1 MGDPLIEAMIGR
13 VSNWGR
19 WGPDDELGT
28 INFLTAE
35 RRVDAAAL
43 ARSGKVFSL
52 AIPFDESG
60 PQPPFE
66 RRLNPRHVML
76 ATGTDLR
83 AGVQPNQIEGWG
95 YADDMI
101 TMALQAA
108 TQWDSLAHAF
118 YDYKMYNGRDCTL
131 VNAEG
136 ASKNSIFVLRD
147 RILGRGVLLDVARFH
162 GVAALPLDHRI
173 TRDELEAVSER
184 QAVEIRSGDIVLIR
198 TGNLGRARKAGGWD
212 RFTFDDEPG
221 ITLDA
226 LPWFHEHEIAAAATD
241 TWAFE
246 ALPSGTSIWLPVH
259 AVAIV
264 HMGLLIGEI
273 FDLDELAADCAA
285 DGVYEFLFVAP
296 PLPFTRA
303 VGSPVNPLAVK

>member
-1 MGDPLIEAMIGR
+1 MGDPLIDAMIGR

-19 WGPDDELGT
+19 WGPEDELGT
-28 INFLTAE
+28 VNFLTAE
-35 RRVDAAAL
+35 VRVKAATL
-43 ARSGKVFSL
+43 ARTGRVFSL

-83 AGVQPNQIEGWG
+83 AGVQPNQVDGWG

-136 ASKNSIFVLRD
+136 ASKNSIYELRD
-147 RILGRGVLLDVARFH
+147 RIVGRGVLLDVARFH
-162 GVAALPLDHRI
+162 GLEALPLDHRI
-173 TRDELEAVSER
+173 TRDELDAVSAR
-184 QAVEIRSGDIVLIR
+184 QGVEVRSGDTVLIR

-221 ITLDA
+221 VTLDA

-296 PLPFTRA
+296 PLPFSRA

>member
-19 WGPDDELGT
+19 WGSEDELGT
-28 INFLTAE
+28 VNFLTAE
-35 RRVDAAAL
+35 VRVKAAAL
-43 ARSGKVFSL
+43 ARTGRVFSL

-83 AGVQPNQIEGWG
+83 AGVQPNQVDGWG

-118 YDYKMYNGRDCTL
+118 YDYKMYNGRDCSL

-136 ASKNSIFVLRD
+136 ASKNSIYELRD
-147 RILGRGVLLDVARFH
+147 RIVGRGVLLDVARFH
-162 GVAALPLDHRI
+162 GVEALPLDHRI
-173 TRDELEAVSER
+173 TRDELDAVAEG
-184 QAVEIRSGDIVLIR
+184 QAVEVRSGDIVLIR

-221 ITLDA
+221 VTLDA

-246 ALPSGTSIWLPVH
+246 AIPSGTSIWLPVH

-285 DGVYEFLFVAP
+285 DGIYEFLFVAP

>member
-19 WGPDDELGT
+19 WGPEDELGT
-28 INFLTAE
+28 VNFLTAE
-35 RRVDAAAL
+35 VRVKAAAL
-43 ARSGKVFSL
+43 ARTGRVFSL

-83 AGVQPNQIEGWG
+83 AGVQPNQVDGWG

-118 YDYKMYNGRDCTL
+118 YDYKMYNGRDCSL

-136 ASKNSIFVLRD
+136 ASKNSIYELRD
-147 RILGRGVLLDVARFH
+147 RIVGRGVLLDVARFH
-162 GVAALPLDHRI
+162 GVEALPLDHRI
-173 TRDELEAVSER
+173 TRDELDAVAEG
-184 QAVEIRSGDIVLIR
+184 QAVEVRSGDIVLIR

-221 ITLDA
+221 VTLDA

-246 ALPSGTSIWLPVH
+246 AIPSGTSIWLPVH

-285 DGVYEFLFVAP
+285 DGIYEFLFVAP

>member
-1 MGDPLIEAMIGR
+1 MGDPLVEAMIGR

-19 WGPDDELGT
+19 WGPEDELGT
-28 INFLTAE
+28 VNYLTAE
-35 RRVDAAAL
+35 RRAGAAAL
-43 ARSGKVFSL
+43 ARTGKVFSL
-52 AIPFDESG
+52 AIPLDESG

-83 AGVQPNQIEGWG
+83 AGVQPGQVDGWG
-95 YADDMI
+95 YSDDMI

-118 YDYKMYNGRDCTL
+118 YDYRMYNDRDCTL

-136 ASKNSIFVLRD
+136 AASNSIFVLRD
-147 RILGRGVLLDVARFH
+147 RIVGRGVLLDVARFH
-162 GVAALPLDHRI
+162 GVDALPLDHRI
-173 TRDELEAVSER
+173 TRAELDAVSKR
-184 QAVEIRSGDIVLIR
+184 QAIEIRSGDIILIR
-198 TGNLGRARKAGGWD
+198 TGNLGRARAAGGWD
-212 RFTFDDEPG
+212 RFTYDDEPG
-221 ITLDA
+221 VTLEA

-246 ALPSGTSIWLPVH
+246 ALPSDASIWLPVH

-273 FDLDELAADCAA
+273 FDLDELADDCAA
-285 DGVYEFLFVAP
+285 DGTYEFLFVAP

-303 VGSPVNPLAVK
+303 VGSPVNPLAIK